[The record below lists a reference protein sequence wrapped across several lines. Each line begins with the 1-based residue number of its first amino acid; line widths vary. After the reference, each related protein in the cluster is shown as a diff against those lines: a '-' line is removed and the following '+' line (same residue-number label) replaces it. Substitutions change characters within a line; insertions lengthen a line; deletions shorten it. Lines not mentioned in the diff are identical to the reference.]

1 MTALPEPVS
10 RQDKLLHNIADE
22 TPSIEDLV
30 PNCREEVYLKYIA
43 INGAA
48 KKEIPLK
55 IEHGGTEAIN
65 SEQARE
71 NLGVYSKSEVD
82 TMVSELSE
90 NYYNKAQTDNL
101 LNSKANTNDLS
112 QVATSGQYSDLS
124 GLPDIPS
131 KTSDLTND
139 SNFVSNSDL
148 SESYYNKIQTDNLL
162 SSKANTSDLSQVA
175 TSGSYNDLLN
185 TPMIPSKT
193 SDLTNDSNFISSS
206 ELSESYYNKIQT
218 DNLLNSK
225 ANTNDLSQVAIS
237 GQYSDLSG
245 LPSIPSKTSDLTNDS
260 NFISSSDLSES
271 CYNKTQIDNFLT
283 NKANSSHEHSA
294 NDITS
299 GTLPVNRGG
308 TGATTES
315 NARSNLSVYSK
326 SETDTLLNSKAPY
339 EVKSSTDFNSMTT
352 PGLYTMRSSSTNS
365 PSGGSYHSLIVLKS
379 DTGNYVQQLAV
390 KESTTQMYLRYLSG
404 SNWSDWSQVGSSSS
418 EFGTWSP
425 TIGIEGPSG
434 LTVSYDG
441 GYRYGIYYTVNR
453 LVYVSC
459 HVKFQITSLTTS
471 YYASIYN
478 LPFIPRGD
486 GIDRVSL
493 HCTECLNALENNVIP
508 RGHLVINQDSHIHLQ
523 NEGGYMAVRWKTAGG
538 DYQYLGFS
546 GCYLKS

>member
-71 NLGVYSKSEVD
+71 NLGVYSKSEVN

-90 NYYNKAQTDNL
+90 NYYNKTQTDNL
-101 LNSKANTNDLS
+101 LNLKAN
-112 QVATSGQYSDLS
+112 
-124 GLPDIPS
+124 
-131 KTSDLTND
+131 K
-139 SNFVSNSDL
+139 
-148 SESYYNKIQTDNLL
+148 
-162 SSKANTSDLSQVA
+162 SDLSQVA

-185 TPMIPSKT
+185 TPMIPRKTSDLTNDSNFVSSSDLSESYYNKIQTDNLLNSKVNTNDLSQVATSGSYNDLLNTPMIPRKT

-245 LPSIPSKTSDLTNDS
+245 LPNIPSKTSDLINDS
-260 NFISSSDLSES
+260 NFVSNSDLSES

-326 SETDTLLNSKAPY
+326 SETDTFLNSKAPY

-418 EFGTWSP
+418 EFGTWTP

-493 HCTECLNALENNVIP
+493 HCTECLNALENNVTP

-523 NEGGYMAVRWKTAGG
+523 NEGGYMAVRWKTAGS

>member
-1 MTALPEPVS
+1 MTNLPEPVS

-71 NLGVYSKSEVD
+71 NLGVYSKSEVN

-124 GLPDIPS
+124 GLPS
-131 KTSDLTND
+131 
-139 SNFVSNSDL
+139 
-148 SESYYNKIQTDNLL
+148 
-162 SSKANTSDLSQVA
+162 
-175 TSGSYNDLLN
+175 
-185 TPMIPSKT
+185 IPSKT

-245 LPSIPSKTSDLTNDS
+245 LPNIPSKTSDLTNDS
-260 NFISSSDLSES
+260 NFVSSSDLSES
-271 CYNKTQIDNFLT
+271 CYNKTQIDSFLT

-294 NDITS
+294 IDITS
-299 GTLPVNRGG
+299 GTLPVSRGG

-326 SETDTLLNSKAPY
+326 SETDTLLSSKAPY
-339 EVKSSTDFNSMTT
+339 EIKSSTDFNSMTT

-418 EFGTWSP
+418 EFGTWTP
-425 TIGIEGPSG
+425 TIGIESPSG

-493 HCTECLNALENNVIP
+493 HCTECLNALENNVTP

>member
-1 MTALPEPVS
+1 MTNLPEPVS

-65 SEQARE
+65 SGQARE

-124 GLPDIPS
+124 GLPS
-131 KTSDLTND
+131 
-139 SNFVSNSDL
+139 
-148 SESYYNKIQTDNLL
+148 
-162 SSKANTSDLSQVA
+162 
-175 TSGSYNDLLN
+175 
-185 TPMIPSKT
+185 IPSKT

-245 LPSIPSKTSDLTNDS
+245 LPNIPSKTSDLINDS
-260 NFISSSDLSES
+260 NFVSSSDLSES
-271 CYNKTQIDNFLT
+271 YYNKIQIDNFLT

-326 SETDTLLNSKAPY
+326 SETDTLLSSKAPY

-418 EFGTWSP
+418 EFGTWTP

-459 HVKFQITSLTTS
+459 HIKFQITSLTTS

-493 HCTECLNALENNVIP
+493 NCTECLNALENNVIP

-523 NEGGYMAVRWKTAGG
+523 NEGGYMAVKWKTAGS

>member
-1 MTALPEPVS
+1 MTNLPEPVS

-43 INGAA
+43 INRAA

-71 NLGVYSKSEVD
+71 NLGVYSKSEVNTLVTD
-82 TMVSELSE
+82 LSE
-90 NYYNKAQTDNL
+90 NYYNKSQTDNL
-101 LNSKANTNDLS
+101 LNLKANTNDLS

-139 SNFVSNSDL
+139 SNFISSSDL
-148 SESYYNKIQTDNLL
+148 SESYYNKMQTDNLL
-162 SSKANTSDLSQVA
+162 SSKANINNLSQVA
-175 TSGSYNDLLN
+175 T
-185 TPMIPSKT
+185 
-193 SDLTNDSNFISSS
+193 
-206 ELSESYYNKIQT
+206 
-218 DNLLNSK
+218 
-225 ANTNDLSQVAIS
+225 S

-260 NFISSSDLSES
+260 NFVSSSDLSES

-283 NKANSSHEHSA
+283 NKANSSHNHSA
-294 NDITS
+294 SDITS
-299 GTLPVNRGG
+299 GTLPVSRGG

-315 NARSNLSVYSK
+315 NVRSNLSVYSK
-326 SETDTLLNSKAPY
+326 SEIDTLLSSKAPY
-339 EVKSSTDFNSMTT
+339 EIKSSTDFNSMTT

-418 EFGTWSP
+418 EFGTWTP

>member
-1 MTALPEPVS
+1 MTNLPEPVS

-55 IEHGGTEAIN
+55 VEHGGTEAIN
-65 SEQARE
+65 SGQARE
-71 NLGVYSKSEVD
+71 NLGVYSKSEVN

-90 NYYNKAQTDNL
+90 NYYNKA
-101 LNSKANTNDLS
+101 
-112 QVATSGQYSDLS
+112 
-124 GLPDIPS
+124 
-131 KTSDLTND
+131 
-139 SNFVSNSDL
+139 
-148 SESYYNKIQTDNLL
+148 
-162 SSKANTSDLSQVA
+162 
-175 TSGSYNDLLN
+175 
-185 TPMIPSKT
+185 
-193 SDLTNDSNFISSS
+193 
-206 ELSESYYNKIQT
+206 QT

-294 NDITS
+294 IDITS

-326 SETDTLLNSKAPY
+326 SETDTLLSSKAPY

-418 EFGTWSP
+418 EFGTWTP

-459 HVKFQITSLTTS
+459 HIKFQITSLTTS

-493 HCTECLNALENNVIP
+493 HCTECLNALENNVTP

-523 NEGGYMAVRWKTAGG
+523 NEGGYMAVRWKTTGG

>member
-1 MTALPEPVS
+1 MTNLPEPVS

-43 INGAA
+43 INRAA

-71 NLGVYSKSEVD
+71 NLGVYSKSEVN
-82 TMVSELSE
+82 TMVTDLSE
-90 NYYNKAQTDNL
+90 NYYNKSQTDNL
-101 LNSKANTNDLS
+101 LNLKANTNDLS

-139 SNFVSNSDL
+139 SNFISSSDL
-148 SESYYNKIQTDNLL
+148 SESYYNKMQTDNLL
-162 SSKANTSDLSQVA
+162 SSKANINNLSQVA
-175 TSGSYNDLLN
+175 TSGQYSDLSGL
-185 TPMIPSKT
+185 PDIPSKT

-206 ELSESYYNKIQT
+206 DLSESYYNKMQT
-218 DNLLNSK
+218 DNLLSSK
-225 ANTNDLSQVAIS
+225 ANINNLSQVATS

-260 NFISSSDLSES
+260 NFVSSSDLSES

-283 NKANSSHEHSA
+283 NKANSSHNHSA
-294 NDITS
+294 SDITS
-299 GTLPVNRGG
+299 GTLPVSRGG

-315 NARSNLSVYSK
+315 NVRSNLSVYSK
-326 SETDTLLNSKAPY
+326 SEIDTLLSSKAPY
-339 EVKSSTDFNSMTT
+339 EIKSSTDFNSMTT

-418 EFGTWSP
+418 EFGTWTP

>member
-1 MTALPEPVS
+1 MTNLPEPVS

-55 IEHGGTEAIN
+55 VEHGGTEAIN

-71 NLGVYSKSEVD
+71 NLGVYSKSEID

-90 NYYNKAQTDNL
+90 SYYNKVQTDNL
-101 LNSKANTNDLS
+101 LSSKANTNDLS

-124 GLPDIPS
+124 GLPSIPS

-139 SNFVSNSDL
+139 SNFVSSSDL
-148 SESYYNKIQTDNLL
+148 SESYYNKTQTDNLL
-162 SSKANTSDLSQVA
+162 NLKENKSDLSQVA

-237 GQYSDLSG
+237 GQYNDLSG

-299 GTLPVNRGG
+299 GTLPVNRREVIEEI
-308 TGATTES
+308 TK
-315 NARSNLSVYSK
+315 K
-326 SETDTLLNSKAPY
+326 SAVLGHFTRLNDM
-339 EVKSSTDFNSMTT
+339 STS
-352 PGLYTMRSSSTNS
+352 
-365 PSGGSYHSLIVLKS
+365 
-379 DTGNYVQQLAV
+379 
-390 KESTTQMYLRYLSG
+390 
-404 SNWSDWSQVGSSSS
+404 
-418 EFGTWSP
+418 
-425 TIGIEGPSG
+425 
-434 LTVSYDG
+434 
-441 GYRYGIYYTVNR
+441 
-453 LVYVSC
+453 
-459 HVKFQITSLTTS
+459 
-471 YYASIYN
+471 
-478 LPFIPRGD
+478 
-486 GIDRVSL
+486 
-493 HCTECLNALENNVIP
+493 
-508 RGHLVINQDSHIHLQ
+508 
-523 NEGGYMAVRWKTAGG
+523 
-538 DYQYLGFS
+538 
-546 GCYLKS
+546 

>member
-1 MTALPEPVS
+1 MTNLPKPVS

-55 IEHGGTEAIN
+55 IEHGGTEAVN

-71 NLGVYSKSEVD
+71 NLGVYSKSEIN
-82 TMVSELSE
+82 TMVSDLSE
-90 NYYNKAQTDNL
+90 NYYNKSQTDDL
-101 LNSKANTNDLS
+101 LN
-112 QVATSGQYSDLS
+112 
-124 GLPDIPS
+124 
-131 KTSDLTND
+131 
-139 SNFVSNSDL
+139 
-148 SESYYNKIQTDNLL
+148 
-162 SSKANTSDLSQVA
+162 SKANTSDLSQVA
-175 TSGSYNDLLN
+175 T
-185 TPMIPSKT
+185 
-193 SDLTNDSNFISSS
+193 
-206 ELSESYYNKIQT
+206 
-218 DNLLNSK
+218 
-225 ANTNDLSQVAIS
+225 S

-260 NFISSSDLSES
+260 NFISSSELYES

-294 NDITS
+294 SDITS
-299 GTLPVNRGG
+299 GILPVSRGG
-308 TGATTES
+308 TGQISLTSGNILLGNGDSAITSTSCLSIDKGGTGSTTES

-326 SETDTLLNSKAPY
+326 SETDTLLSSKAPY
-339 EVKSSTDFNSMTT
+339 EIKSSTDFNSMTT

-379 DTGNYVQQLAV
+379 DTGNYVQQLAI

-418 EFGTWSP
+418 SEFGTWTP

-441 GYRYGIYYTVNR
+441 GYRYGIYYNVNR

-459 HVKFQITSLTTS
+459 HIKFQITSLTTS

-523 NEGGYMAVRWKTAGG
+523 NEGGYMAVKWKTAGS